1 MKYFLFMMFMAVP
14 VIETPA
20 MAQNIYDDSWY
31 QPGGY
36 SRYDNGVDEGQLA
49 NERMENE
56 VREQQYQDEIREQ
69 QRELD
74 QRNAE
79 TPAERFTSE
88 FGDCRTCR

>member
-1 MKYFLFMMFMAVP
+1 MKYFLLMMFMAMP
-14 VIETPA
+14 VIASPA
-20 MAQNIYDDSWY
+20 MAQSY
-31 QPGGY
+31 GY
-36 SRYDNGVDEGQLA
+36 NPENDPVYSVYNGVDEGQLA